1 MESVF
6 LPMQRFLFERELI
19 WIDCDPLTV
28 VLQCT
33 NVNNRSV
40 SALTTLESGL
50 VGRTTECVNPI
61 SMFVLC
67 ESASLAIR
75 SEFWHQVASS
85 FRSFR

>member
-19 WIDCDPLTV
+19 WIDCDALTV

-61 SMFVLC
+61 PFLVIKNFQFSTVLANSDC
-67 ESASLAIR
+67 
-75 SEFWHQVASS
+75 SEAL
-85 FRSFR
+85 